1 MSKIIALFMSIIMFF
16 IPTANYP
23 EAQKAEN
30 TPTDYSFVFVHG
42 LSGWGSYDLAYKI
55 MPYWGM
61 FGGDLMQYLNARGFD
76 CYSASVSGA
85 DSAWDRACE
94 LYAQLTGTK
103 TDYGAEHSERC
114 KHPRYGKDF
123 TGKALVP
130 EFDSEHKINLLGHS
144 FGGTTVRLFAELM
157 ANGSETEREY
167 TDSADISPLFT
178 GGKADMIYSVTT
190 LAAPHNGTTAYD
202 AQAAIEADKNSTL
215 RERATVKMFLLASL
229 KKNDGRI
236 DEDTVTYDLHVDGA
250 AELNEKISTVDSIYY
265 FSYACYASKQQEDGT
280 YKAEDDI
287 MEFIFVPAAN
297 RMGSLTGVSDK
308 GIVKDE
314 SWQLNDGIVNTRSAL
329 HPDNAPY
336 TDFDNN
342 NINPGIWNVMP
353 LYHGDHM
360 SLQGGMTKNNNV
372 RLFYVDLLNMI
383 NSIK

>member
-1 MSKIIALFMSIIMFF
+1 MSKIVALFMSIIMFF

-23 EAQKAEN
+23 ETQKEEN
-30 TPTDYSFVFVHG
+30 TTTDYAFVFVHG
-42 LSGWGSYDLAYKI
+42 LAGWGSYDLAYKI

-61 FGGDLMQYLNARGFD
+61 FGGDLIKYLNARGFD
-76 CYSASVSGA
+76 CYSASVSGT

-103 TDYGAEHSERC
+103 TDYGAEHSKRC
-114 KHPRYGKDF
+114 NHPRYGEDF
-123 TGKALVP
+123 TGKPLID

-144 FGGTTVRLFAELM
+144 FGGATIRLFTELM
-157 ANGSETEREY
+157 ANGDETERTYSGSEE
-167 TDSADISPLFT
+167 ISPLFT
-178 GGKADMIYSVTT
+178 GGKANWIYSVTT
-190 LAAPHNGTTAYD
+190 LEAPHNGTTAYD
-202 AQAAIEADKNSTL
+202 AQDAIEADENSTL

-236 DEDTVTYDLHVDGA
+236 DEDTATYDLHVDGA
-250 AELNEKISTVDSIYY
+250 AELNEKISTVAGIYY
-265 FSYACYASKQQEDGT
+265 FSFACNASEQQEDGT
-280 YKAEDDI
+280 FKPDEDI
-287 MEFIFVPAAN
+287 MEFIFVPASY
-297 RMGSLTGVSDK
+297 RIGYLTGISEN

-314 SWQLNDGIVNTRSAL
+314 SWQMNDGIVNTRSAF

-336 TDFDNN
+336 TDFDED
-342 NINPGIWNVMP
+342 NINSGIWNVMP